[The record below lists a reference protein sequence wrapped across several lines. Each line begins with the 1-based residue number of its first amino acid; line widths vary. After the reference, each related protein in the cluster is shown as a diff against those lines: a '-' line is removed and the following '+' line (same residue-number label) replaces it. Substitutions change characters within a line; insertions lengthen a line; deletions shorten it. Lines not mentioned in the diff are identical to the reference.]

1 MGLDR
6 TYGHIIGA
14 GYVHARK
21 SLGFVMCVRCLLG
34 GLMYDLLIFGLLSWT
49 DRRRLQSHISAN
61 FSVLFYFYFY
71 CVVTKLQ
78 LRQSKTN
85 DWESVAV
92 GSNPRTCMS
101 SQVRFGR
108 IAIRSV

>member
-21 SLGFVMCVRCLLG
+21 SLGFAMCVRCLLG
-34 GLMYDLLIFGLLSWT
+34 GLMYDLLFFGLLSWT

-71 CVVTKLQ
+71 ILF
-78 LRQSKTN
+78 LH
-85 DWESVAV
+85 
-92 GSNPRTCMS
+92 
-101 SQVRFGR
+101 
-108 IAIRSV
+108 